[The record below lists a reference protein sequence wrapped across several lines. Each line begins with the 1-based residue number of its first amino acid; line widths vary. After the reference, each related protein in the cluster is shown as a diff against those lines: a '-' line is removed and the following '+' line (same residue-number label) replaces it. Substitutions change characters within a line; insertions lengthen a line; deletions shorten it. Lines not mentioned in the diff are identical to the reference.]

1 MTRDHESIQSNTTG
15 FVSYISIIQRGKA
28 SKLLTI
34 WLTPKNIQVQSK
46 HQGAQVR
53 QVPFPKDKKI

>member
-1 MTRDHESIQSNTTG
+1 MNPYNLTPLDLWA
-15 FVSYISIIQRGKA
+15 ISIIQRGKA

-46 HQGAQVR
+46 RQGAQVR